1 MSGVDCQTNVAGRE
15 RRRLERAERKRKR
28 PAQTALCAPSPTEK
42 KGEVSRENEEVEEP
56 KAKKSKLGNPAVL
69 RETDKNKSLKDQ
81 LKQLPRIPK
90 YPPGADR
97 RPNPSAGR
105 RGRGIDSGDPSLR
118 GRTASDRPAG
128 INKRKR
134 VEDVTNDLKPAKLI
148 KTRVSPKPE
157 ATARPRVRSNGDEI
171 GRISGQDSPK
181 RKTVKIYRDSPSA
194 VERKQPPAKVKP
206 STNTASVS
214 AKGLITAKTDAD
226 LHQARKHRTKP
237 AVGTDFGEKKGA
249 LTQVGEVSL
258 TNDNVAKSPR
268 KVPKKVEPEAER
280 DLAKNILDE
289 EAQKKS
295 SQNEILSKTEL
306 EVGQIQSESLPPK
319 AKTLTPSQKKV
330 SSDSKRENK
339 SMREEPGAVEATT
352 GINLDEPLT
361 KATGSTAGPVSSHKE
376 APTVARIGHPG
387 LINDGNS
394 CYQNTAFQMLAN
406 TRPFADHVKVTRWAD
421 KETPALMNLN
431 IVFKRG
437 TARGLKRVRSKA
449 RKTCGSSKSVASR
462 LSKLFKSMHSQ
473 LDSGYVIDPGVATEA
488 MSNLEGDQV
497 YSGEQQQD
505 AGEFLAHLIDR
516 VVAEEESLLQS
527 KSEATEVRR
536 LFRGKEEQRIICS
549 GCDHVSAQTHPL
561 CALTLDVPE
570 DKKPVTVEALLKN
583 YSSTVRLPEDHK
595 CEECHKAGKTRKALQ
610 ITETPPYLIVML
622 NRTKIH
628 FDKYSRV
635 KIEKKKTSVPIPKEI
650 IDLSDCCALKDA
662 SDKTLYAV
670 RGVGIH
676 KGNSASAGH
685 YIAVC
690 KGADNKWREFNDEA
704 VRELTAADFADYDQN
719 TQMLLLERQD

>member
-1 MSGVDCQTNVAGRE
+1 MPQ
-15 RRRLERAERKRKR
+15 
-28 PAQTALCAPSPTEK
+28 
-42 KGEVSRENEEVEEP
+42 
-56 KAKKSKLGNPAVL
+56 
-69 RETDKNKSLKDQ
+69 
-81 LKQLPRIPK
+81 
-90 YPPGADR
+90 
-97 RPNPSAGR
+97 
-105 RGRGIDSGDPSLR
+105 
-118 GRTASDRPAG
+118 
-128 INKRKR
+128 
-134 VEDVTNDLKPAKLI
+134 
-148 KTRVSPKPE
+148 
-157 ATARPRVRSNGDEI
+157 
-171 GRISGQDSPK
+171 K

-449 RKTCGSSKSVASR
+449 RKTCGSSKYVNQAPPHLIWLTINRSVASR

-536 LFRGKEEQRIICS
+536 LFRGKEEQRVSISITSLRLGQVANSFQIICS

-676 KGNSASAGH
+676 KGNS
-685 YIAVC
+685 
-690 KGADNKWREFNDEA
+690 
-704 VRELTAADFADYDQN
+704 
-719 TQMLLLERQD
+719 